1 MDKKDFFEDVN
12 KENKKI
18 ASLIK
23 EESDKTIIPDKMNSE
38 ELNGLLN
45 KSNER
50 KKQGK
55 ILKIGTIAAC
65 LALIVGVFNVTYNYI
80 TNDNNSGTFN
90 VVVNEKNNESK
101 SDNNES
107 YSDIYDKLKNLQ
119 IANNAIYY
127 GMKERNGLK
136 TAKSESTNVADSSAS
151 SQSKSYNTNVQT
163 QGVDEADIR
172 KIISDRTDYPGVEIE
187 GLQFYSGTQKK
198 DLSQMKTELE
208 HLDEF
213 IGELKSESGFEAQV
227 LEYGPGFFVPY
238 FKKDKSED
246 VENILSEFRALLES
260 LNFKGKVVLE
270 MGRFLAAA
278 CGYYVTSIVDMKV
291 NKEQP
296 YVIMDGGI
304 NHLNYYGQAMAMKQ
318 PYCTQLDT
326 DGNEK
331 TGGEEESWNLC
342 GALCTV
348 SDVVVKRFPLHKPQ
362 LHDILVFERV
372 GAYSVTEGI
381 YLFLSRPLPRIYFWT
396 EGEGL
401 RMVRDGVH
409 TDLLNSEK

>member
-1 MDKKDFFEDVN
+1 MLAMKANPFLTGPMMDVVPTFEVCSPG
-12 KENKKI
+12 EFRI
-18 ASLIK
+18 C
-23 EESDKTIIPDKMNSE
+23 
-38 ELNGLLN
+38 
-45 KSNER
+45 ER
-50 KKQGK
+50 
-55 ILKIGTIAAC
+55 
-65 LALIVGVFNVTYNYI
+65 VGVPMERIVLSGVYKNPEDMEYVLSTYGGKGVY
-80 TNDNNSGTFN
+80 T
-90 VVVNEKNNESK
+90 VES
-101 SDNNES
+101 
-107 YSDIYDKLKNLQ
+107 LQHLQ
-119 IANNAIYY
+119 ILNDTAVRL
-127 GMKERNGLK
+127 GMKITVLIRVTSGN
-136 TAKSESTNVADSSAS
+136 
-151 SQSKSYNTNVQT
+151 QF
-163 QGVDEADIR
+163 GVDEADIR